1 MNKLCLFTMNILGVI
16 VARGGSKGVPNKN
29 LKPIDNKP
37 LIQFTIESA
46 KNSKLLSNT
55 IVSTDSSKISDFA
68 KSLGANVPFL
78 RPENLANDVI
88 GPIPTLLHAKKFYE
102 DNGNKVDAVMMLQ
115 PTAPFRNSDD
125 IDGSIELLNKTKSDS
140 VISVVDV
147 GAHHP
152 ARMKYIQDG
161 RLIDPTFC
169 EEHENQRRQELKK
182 MYIRNGSIY
191 LTKSEIIEKMS
202 FKGKDCRAWIMPWER
217 SVNIDTTED
226 FLYAEWVLKTQI

>member
-1 MNKLCLFTMNILGVI
+1 MNILGVI

-68 KSLGANVPFL
+68 ISLGANVPFL

-102 DNGNKVDAVMMLQ
+102 DDGNKVDAVMMLQ

-125 IDGSIELLNKTKSDS
+125 IDGSIELLTKTKSDS